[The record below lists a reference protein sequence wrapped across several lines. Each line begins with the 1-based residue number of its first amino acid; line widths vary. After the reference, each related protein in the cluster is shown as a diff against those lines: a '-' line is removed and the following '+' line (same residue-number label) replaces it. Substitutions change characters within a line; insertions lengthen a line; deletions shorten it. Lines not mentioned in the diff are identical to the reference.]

1 MTDCLHESNAQIYR
15 ECRVGSGIRLQ
26 QVRSAPAQTLASC
39 HATARR
45 MLDDMKRGVIYARI
59 PASVRLAASAGLC
72 CAFRCTAS
80 SARWLVAGHHV
91 SDAFHVEPFS
101 RVPTRG
107 MLPNSSGSMTGGAL
121 SRVLRLPCGRS
132 QSSSTISSWQGY
144 PANAFYNVR
153 GCAGFGRSIMNE
165 SGPTTFPVVDT
176 FPRKPVLLCGRFIGP
191 RAMGRR
197 NGVEAVVS
205 EPARNNGL

>member
-1 MTDCLHESNAQIYR
+1 MSRTHRFTANAGLARDQ
-15 ECRVGSGIRLQ
+15 VT

-107 MLPNSSGSMTGGAL
+107 MLPNSSGSMTGVLCHVCLGCPVGVPKVHL
-121 SRVLRLPCGRS
+121 PFHRGRVIRRMP
-132 QSSSTISSWQGY
+132 STMS
-144 PANAFYNVR
+144 A
-153 GCAGFGRSIMNE
+153 
-165 SGPTTFPVVDT
+165 
-176 FPRKPVLLCGRFIGP
+176 
-191 RAMGRR
+191 
-197 NGVEAVVS
+197 AVPGS
-205 EPARNNGL
+205 AAP

>member
-1 MTDCLHESNAQIYR
+1 MLCVSVYR
-15 ECRVGSGIRLQ
+15 LER
-26 QVRSAPAQTLASC
+26 T
-39 HATARR
+39 
-45 MLDDMKRGVIYARI
+45 
-59 PASVRLAASAGLC
+59 
-72 CAFRCTAS
+72 
-80 SARWLVAGHHV
+80 VAGGR
-91 SDAFHVEPFS
+91 AS
-101 RVPTRG
+101 RFRRISRRAVFACAD
-107 MLPNSSGSMTGGAL
+107 TGHAAELFRVNDRGAL
-121 SRVLRLPCGRS
+121 SRVLRLPRGRS

-176 FPRKPVLLCGRFIGP
+176 FPLKPVLLCGRFIGP